1 MAPPRRRRSSSPLE
15 REPLNF
21 LPSGSGW
28 FGAAQI
34 SERNVALGCPR
45 LLLPTSGKD
54 DDTEPVGGTAP
65 QSLWTMLQ
73 RQLIPPPLIGF
84 LSCSAQRSLGSGPNE
99 PPGREAPH
107 GWVDVSPRGLQDV
120 GERKRRA
127 SLSPIVADV
136 AALPGEE
143 GQVPAAQPGVT
154 AQRAALSRLAA
165 QPPQRREERAV
176 PKPRQWH
183 ASQPQPNLGSPRQ
196 QPPAPAQF
204 QSLQTG
210 PILGSSGEKVT
221 LRCGHNSS
229 QGIRECVCVCSVRWV
244 GPTES
249 LLLPILAIYGR
260 GERRLEAAHLTSE
273 CPGMG
278 CCHPWVVLA
287 TTVDISSDLT

>member
-1 MAPPRRRRSSSPLE
+1 MTRSHWVE
-15 REPLNF
+15 RFPNHRTI
-21 LPSGSGW
+21 LP
-28 FGAAQI
+28 
-34 SERNVALGCPR
+34 
-45 LLLPTSGKD
+45 
-54 DDTEPVGGTAP
+54 
-65 QSLWTMLQ
+65 

-84 LSCSAQRSLGSGPNE
+84 LSCSGQRSLGSGPNE

-154 AQRAALSRLAA
+154 AQPALPRLAA
-165 QPPQRREERAV
+165 QPPAERSGQC
-176 PKPRQWH
+176 PNLHH

-196 QPPAPAQF
+196 QPPNPAPLPVSANKAYYGF
-204 QSLQTG
+204 RGLTGGALSL
-210 PILGSSGEKVT
+210 SGAL
-221 LRCGHNSS
+221 LRHS
-229 QGIRECVCVCSVRWV
+229 VCVSVRWA
-244 GPTES
+244 PS
-249 LLLPILAIYGR
+249 LLLLPILAIYGR

>member
-34 SERNVALGCPR
+34 SKRNVALGCPR

-84 LSCSAQRSLGSGPNE
+84 LSCSGQRSLGSGPNE
-99 PPGREAPH
+99 PSGWEAPH

-204 QSLQTG
+204 
-210 PILGSSGEKVT
+210 
-221 LRCGHNSS
+221 
-229 QGIRECVCVCSVRWV
+229 
-244 GPTES
+244 
-249 LLLPILAIYGR
+249 
-260 GERRLEAAHLTSE
+260 
-273 CPGMG
+273 
-278 CCHPWVVLA
+278 
-287 TTVDISSDLT
+287 

>member
-34 SERNVALGCPR
+34 SKRNVALGCPR

-84 LSCSAQRSLGSGPNE
+84 LSCSGQRSLGSGPNE

-120 GERKRRA
+120 EERKRRA

-154 AQRAALSRLAA
+154 AQRAALPRLAA
-165 QPPQRREERAV
+165 QPPSEERGAGSAQTSTV
-176 PKPRQWH
+176 ARIPAAAQSGQPTPT
-183 ASQPQPNLGSPRQ
+183 ASGPSPI
-196 QPPAPAQF
+196 PEFANWTHF
-204 QSLQTG
+204 G
-210 PILGSSGEKVT
+210 FEG
-221 LRCGHNSS
+221 
-229 QGIRECVCVCSVRWV
+229 
-244 GPTES
+244 
-249 LLLPILAIYGR
+249 
-260 GERRLEAAHLTSE
+260 
-273 CPGMG
+273 
-278 CCHPWVVLA
+278 
-287 TTVDISSDLT
+287 

>member
-1 MAPPRRRRSSSPLE
+1 M
-15 REPLNF
+15 
-21 LPSGSGW
+21 
-28 FGAAQI
+28 
-34 SERNVALGCPR
+34 
-45 LLLPTSGKD
+45 
-54 DDTEPVGGTAP
+54 
-65 QSLWTMLQ
+65 
-73 RQLIPPPLIGF
+73 
-84 LSCSAQRSLGSGPNE
+84 
-99 PPGREAPH
+99 
-107 GWVDVSPRGLQDV
+107 
-120 GERKRRA
+120 
-127 SLSPIVADV
+127 
-136 AALPGEE
+136 
-143 GQVPAAQPGVT
+143 
-154 AQRAALSRLAA
+154 
-165 QPPQRREERAV
+165 

-210 PILGSSGEKVT
+210 PILGSRGEKVT
-221 LRCGHNSS
+221 LCCTHNSS